1 MALLINGYLS
11 KEELENLPGI
21 PSRERMEKGV
31 VAVIECA
38 QEIPCNPCVDACK
51 YGAILIPG
59 SLTELPILIEDKC
72 IGCGSCLAIC
82 PGQAIFLVDVTYS
95 ETEAMVRVPYEYV
108 PLPKPGEIV
117 DGLNR
122 AGETV
127 CQAEVKRVANSKIND
142 RTPLVTL
149 IVPKHLAMEV
159 RSLRLKIQ

>member
-21 PSRERMEKGV
+21 PSRERMEKGA

-51 YGAILIPG
+51 YGAIVIEG
-59 SLTELPILIEDKC
+59 SLTELPELIEDKC
-72 IGCGSCLAIC
+72 IGCGACLAIC

-95 ETEAMVRVPYEYV
+95 DTQGTVNVPYEYV
-108 PLPKPGEIV
+108 PLPKAGDMV

-122 AGETV
+122 GGQVV
-127 CQAEVKRVANSKIND
+127 CQAEVKRVVNAKVND
-142 RTPLVTL
+142 RTPIVTL
-149 IVPKHLAMEV
+149 IVPKDMVMEV
-159 RSLRLKIQ
+159 RSLRLKG

>member
-11 KEELENLPGI
+11 KEELETLPGI
-21 PSRERMEKGV
+21 PSQARMEKGV

-51 YGAILIPG
+51 YGAIVIPG

-82 PGQAIFLVDVTYS
+82 PGQAIFLVDITYS
-95 ETEAMVRVPYEYV
+95 ETMGTVRVPYEYV
-108 PLPKPGEIV
+108 PLPKAGEMV

-122 AGETV
+122 AGEV
-127 CQAEVKRVANSKIND
+127 ICEAEVKRVANSKIND
-142 RTPLVTL
+142 RTPIITL
-149 IVPKHLAMEV
+149 IVPKNLVMEV
-159 RSLRLKIQ
+159 RSLRLKG

>member
-21 PSRERMEKGV
+21 PSRERMEKGA

-51 YGAILIPG
+51 YGAIVIEG
-59 SLTELPILIEDKC
+59 SITELPILIEDKC

-82 PGQAIFLVDVTYS
+82 PGQAIFLVDMTYS
-95 ETEAMVRVPYEYV
+95 DAEGTVNVPYEYV
-108 PLPKPGEIV
+108 PLPKAGDIV

-122 AGETV
+122 GGEVV
-127 CQAEVKRVANSKIND
+127 CQAEVKHVVNAKVND
-142 RTPLVTL
+142 RTPIVTL
-149 IVPKHLAMEV
+149 IVPKDMVMEV
-159 RSLRLKIQ
+159 RSLRLKG

>member
-21 PSRERMEKGV
+21 PSRERMEKGA

-51 YGAILIPG
+51 YGAIVIEG
-59 SLTELPILIEDKC
+59 SITELPILIEDKC

-82 PGQAIFLVDVTYS
+82 PGQAIFLVDMTYS
-95 ETEAMVRVPYEYV
+95 DAEGIVNVPYEYV
-108 PLPKPGEIV
+108 PLPKAGDIV

-122 AGETV
+122 GGEVV
-127 CQAEVKRVANSKIND
+127 CQAEVKRVVNAKVND
-142 RTPLVTL
+142 RTPIVTL
-149 IVPKHLAMEV
+149 IVPKDMVMEV
-159 RSLRLKIQ
+159 RSLRLKG

>member
-21 PSRERMEKGV
+21 PSRERMEKGA

-51 YGAILIPG
+51 YGAIVIEG
-59 SLTELPILIEDKC
+59 SITELPIIIDEKC
-72 IGCGSCLAIC
+72 IGCGACLAIC

-95 ETEAMVRVPYEYV
+95 DTEGTVNVPYEYV
-108 PLPKPGEIV
+108 PLPKAGDIV

-122 AGETV
+122 GGEVV
-127 CQAEVKRVANSKIND
+127 CQAEVKRVVNAKVND
-142 RTPLVTL
+142 RTPIVTL
-149 IVPKHLAMEV
+149 IVPKDMVMEV
-159 RSLRLKIQ
+159 RSLRLKG